1 MLTLISS
8 KNNITPNKKVPRLDF
23 GDTLNAI
30 FIVKAMLVAIIKDP
44 GSRSAK
50 ALMTIAAVRQNSSQF
65 ENSFNVSRTEFFKLS
80 DQFYSSILK
89 LNGLERV
96 TAVILREK
104 GHIDSTLQLAL
115 TDWTDYK
122 LMNSLYEDILT
133 GLQLGRIDDA
143 LNAIY
148 RLGQALDAYALI
160 AKENHPDF
168 FELEE
173 TCLSSTVTGSI

>member
-1 MLTLISS
+1 MLTLISI
-8 KNNITPNKKVPRLDF
+8 KNTITPKKNVSRLDF

-30 FIVKAMLVAIIKDP
+30 FIIKAMLVAIVKDP
-44 GSRSAK
+44 RARSVK
-50 ALMTIAAVRQNSSQF
+50 ALMTIAAVRQSSSQF
-65 ENSFNVSRTEFFKLS
+65 EHSFNVTKAEFFKLS

-96 TAVILREK
+96 TAVILQEK
-104 GHIDSTLQLAL
+104 VHIDSILQLAL

-122 LMNSLYEDILT
+122 LMNSLYVDILT
-133 GLQLGRIDDA
+133 GLQLGQIDAA

-160 AKENHPDF
+160 ARENHPDF
-168 FELEE
+168 FELDEM
-173 TCLSSTVTGSI
+173 CLSSEVTGSI